1 MSDNTKSWIF
11 TVIIFLVVF
20 TIIVVVPEGLY
31 HLDKYLAKKEE
42 LAKKTDTQNPLVA
55 RSIVTPIS
63 D

>member
-42 LAKKTDTQNPLVA
+42 LAEKNN
-55 RSIVTPIS
+55 I
-63 D
+63 

>member
-31 HLDKYLAKKEE
+31 HLDKYLAKNEK
-42 LAKKTDTQNPLVA
+42 LAEKNN
-55 RSIVTPIS
+55 I
-63 D
+63 